1 MDARTAARLTA
12 TALRYTARQSAD
24 QHTAEYIARK
34 ALGAAHRR
42 LHRLSE
48 DYTRGSHT
56 PEWEQATSY
65 LLPLLR
71 AAETAS
77 TTAPEGTMA
86 ALRSRSA
93 LEYTR
98 QAMARRD
105 RAIARDPQMAAV
117 RGVAKPA
124 SDAVRLLLDVVRD
137 APGVAAPVRRAW
149 MRA

>member
-1 MDARTAARLTA
+1 
-12 TALRYTARQSAD
+12 
-24 QHTAEYIARK
+24 
-34 ALGAAHRR
+34 GAAHRR

-48 DYTRGSHT
+48 DYTRGDHT

-65 LLPLLR
+65 LLLLLR
-71 AAETAS
+71 AAETAT

-86 ALRSRSA
+86 ALRARSA
-93 LEYTR
+93 LEVAR
-98 QAMARRD
+98 KAMAWRD
-105 RAIARDPQMAAV
+105 RAIAKNPQMAAV

-124 SDAVRLLLDVVRD
+124 SDAAGLLLDVVRE